1 MEIYLIAFLFIAL
14 AIAVVQLVRRPRLQS
29 DPREMAAVQELA
41 TLHQEKEALAIRLAR
56 AEQQVEN
63 LAAEKDTITSM
74 LREEQ
79 QRLIGELQEERSRLA
94 EAQRA
99 LESARAYYKSQ
110 QEKLQE
116 QKTEIETIKQQFNTE
131 FQVIANKILEEKTQ
145 KFTETNSRSLDQILN
160 PLKEKIKTFEEKVEK
175 TYQVEANERNTLKGV
190 VQQLM
195 EQSLRIKDEANN
207 LTRALRGDSKKQGNW
222 GEVILE
228 RVLERSGLV
237 KDREYRL
244 QASMVDEEGKRLQP
258 DAIIDLPDE
267 KHLVIDSKVSLLAYE
282 RWVNAETDEAR
293 EAFAKQHIQSVEN
306 HVKGLS
312 AKNYHDLYQI
322 NSPDFVLLFMPI
334 ESAFSMSITYKAELF
349 SDAWDRRVVIVSPS
363 TLLATLRTIASMWKQ
378 ERQTRNVLEIAKEAG
393 ALYDKFVGFLQDME
407 RVGEQLNRAVR
418 SHEDATKK
426 LGSGPGNVI
435 KKVEKPKKLGARAS
449 KQIDPNLIDDGE

>member
-1 MEIYLIAFLFIAL
+1 MEIYLIAVAL
-14 AIAVVQLVRRPRLQS
+14 IILIVAVVLLIKRPRHAGTPELTTLQ
-29 DPREMAAVQELA
+29 
-41 TLHQEKEALAIRLAR
+41 QEKEVLVIQLAR
-56 AEQQVEN
+56 AEQQAES
-63 LAAEKDTITSM
+63 LAAEKERITVL

-79 QRLIGELQEERSRLA
+79 QRLINELQQERARLA
-94 EAQRA
+94 EAEKA
-99 LESARAYYKSQ
+99 LENARAYYTSQ
-110 QEKLQE
+110 QEKLKE

-131 FQVIANKILEEKTQ
+131 FQVIASKILEEKTQ
-145 KFTETNSRSLDQILN
+145 KFTETNSKSLDQILN

-175 TYQVEANERNTLKGV
+175 TYQTEASERNTLKGV

-244 QASMVDEEGKRLQP
+244 QASLIGEEGKRLQP

-267 KHLVIDSKVSLLAYE
+267 KHLVVDSKVSLVAYE
-282 RWVNAETDEAR
+282 RWVNAETDEDR
-293 EAFAKQHIQSVEN
+293 EAFAKQHILSIEN

-334 ESAFSMSITYKAELF
+334 ESAFSMSITYKADLF

-393 ALYDKFVGFLQDME
+393 ALYDKFVGFLQDMD
-407 RVGEQLNRAVR
+407 RLGEQLNRAVR

-435 KKVEKPKKLGARAS
+435 KKVEKLKKLGARAS
-449 KQIDPNLIDDGE
+449 KQIDSNLIEDEE